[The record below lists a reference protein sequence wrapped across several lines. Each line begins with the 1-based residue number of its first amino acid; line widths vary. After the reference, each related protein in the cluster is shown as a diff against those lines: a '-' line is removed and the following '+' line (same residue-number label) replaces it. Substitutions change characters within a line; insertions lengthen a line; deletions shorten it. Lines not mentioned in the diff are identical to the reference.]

1 MKVFE
6 IFYKKQDNHIII
18 KSVYAIKH
26 GFYLPYY
33 FPFLALIIA
42 IRQRCAMLA
51 MSSFVVTVAAMS
63 VGHSFFGI
71 ILKILLLITFVLV
84 APDIRRFD
92 LIKKGYTNA
101 GCFVVKNKQKAI
113 KKFFTDFSLQ

>member
-6 IFYKKQDNHIII
+6 IFYKKQDNHIVIN
-18 KSVYAIKH
+18 SVETIKH

-42 IRQRCAMLA
+42 IKQRCVMFA

-63 VGHSFFGI
+63 VGHSLFGT
-71 ILKILLLITFVLV
+71 ILKILLLITFALV

-92 LIKKGYTNA
+92 LIKKGYINA
-101 GCFVVKNKQKAI
+101 GCFAVKNKQKAI
-113 KKFFTDFSLQ
+113 KKFFTNFSPE